1 MASSFN
7 MPCVRNNFFFLLTGV
22 GKGCFNIFVGTLL
35 MVNIDDIISEIMGV
49 IAVASG
55 LLFLFLAK
63 VKHMTDEEL

>member
-35 MVNIDDIISEIMGV
+35 MVNVDDVVSKIMGWV
-49 IAVASG
+49 AVASG
-55 LLFLFLAK
+55 FVFLFLSK
-63 VKHMTDEEL
+63 VKHMSDEEL